1 MQTKLIIQAI
11 TSVTELRILWHQQ
24 FKTPPPPRARAEF
37 LSAHLQWRTQAK
49 EYGGLSRKAKS
60 QLKQLKQQLR
70 NGVNL
75 TPDTELNIKTGTKL
89 LREYKGRKY
98 EVIVCDNGYRYDGHH
113 YKSLSKIARE
123 ITGTQWNGKLFFGVK
138 K

>member
-1 MQTKLIIQAI
+1 MQTKPPQTL
-11 TSVTELRILWHQQ
+11 TELREQWKQQ
-24 FKTPPPPRARAEF
+24 FKTAPPRRARAGF
-37 LSAHLQWRTQAK
+37 LSAHLKWRAQAK
-49 EYGGLSRKAKS
+49 QYGGLSRKAKS
-60 QLKQLKQQLR
+60 QLKQLTQQLSD
-70 NGVNL
+70 GVNL

-98 EVIVCDNGYRYDGHH
+98 EVIVCESGYRYNGQQ

-123 ITGTQWNGKLFFGVK
+123 ITRTQWNGKLFFGVK